1 LFASALVCH
10 GQVLKTVRPQPSSL
24 NLNSIGACCHLR
36 NDPVSLTSCA
46 NESSSMTRA
55 TAEVSL
61 VTYLDSEK
69 GSSFD
74 IPDIMRFGAYML
86 ANTAAYAEQ
95 NDYNFRWLT
104 RATGEVLFFSC
115 SQIVGSNYQPGDARW
130 NKVTKI
136 LSPISFSKGQNYR
149 SGT

>member
-1 LFASALVCH
+1 MILVLTLFASVLTCH
-10 GQVLKTVRPQPSSL
+10 GQVLKTVRPQPSPL
-24 NLNSIGACCHLR
+24 NLNSIGACCKYQ
-36 NDPVSLTSCA
+36 NDLVQLTTCA
-46 NESSSMTRA
+46 NASSSMTRS

-74 IPDIMRFGAYML
+74 IPDIMRFGAFML

-104 RATGEVLFFSC
+104 RSTGEALILGLYSFTNC
-115 SQIVGSNYQPGDARW
+115 RKQLPARRCA
-130 NKVTKI
+130 VE
-136 LSPISFSKGQNYR
+136 
-149 SGT
+149 